1 MMNAYSPS
9 NFQPDGTLGALGSTW
24 SDVWDKITD
33 AAKDKATDLGTQI
46 VTQVKLPGTGGAQP
60 TGGAPAA
67 SAPVGQVT
75 IIERAGGF
83 GQWIADNPIPAAG
96 IAGLALYL
104 LIRRR

>member
-1 MMNAYSPS
+1 MHSPYSPS

-24 SDVWDKITD
+24 SDVWDKISD
-33 AAKDKATDLGTQI
+33 SAKEKATDLGTQI
-46 VTQVKLPGTGGAQP
+46 VKDIRLPGTGSSQP
-60 TGGAPAA
+60 AGGAPAA
-67 SAPVGQVT
+67 GAPVGQVT
-75 IIERAGGF
+75 IIERASGF